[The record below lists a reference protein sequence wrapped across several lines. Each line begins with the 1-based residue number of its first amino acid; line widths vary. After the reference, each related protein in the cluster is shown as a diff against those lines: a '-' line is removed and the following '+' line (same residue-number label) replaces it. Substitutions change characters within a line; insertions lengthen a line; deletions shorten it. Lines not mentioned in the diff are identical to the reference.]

1 MPGPLRI
8 VFIGRNHQFSL
19 LPLKRLMCR
28 HKLVGIVESA
38 ERPDRR
44 RRTRLEQMLRSL
56 HEGWRR
62 EGFLLRLAK
71 SHRIPF
77 LALDANGKP
86 RLEPLLRA
94 LQPDLVCVAS
104 LTHLLRPEVLAIPRL
119 GFINLH
125 PSLLPRYHGPFPW
138 FWQYHDFR
146 LELGATVH
154 EIDCGQDTGRILR
167 QQPVQIPLGA
177 DIQLAMRLVTEVGAR
192 LMADVAD
199 DLAAGRRIATAH
211 DPAAWPKARIVR
223 RSERF
228 IDWKSWTLER
238 TYHFLC
244 GTLGWVDHLRDL
256 PGANG
261 KDLVPIGFLREIS
274 GHAPGTIHADPAGW
288 FVAHHEGVI
297 RLRRQAGFKPTV
309 LRLLRLV
316 TRLRRDALSKRPT

>member
-1 MPGPLRI
+1 
-8 VFIGRNHQFSL
+8 
-19 LPLKRLMCR
+19 
-28 HKLVGIVESA
+28 
-38 ERPDRR
+38 
-44 RRTRLEQMLRSL
+44 MLRSL

-62 EGFLLRLAK
+62 EGCLLRLAK

-167 QQPVQIPLGA
+167 QQPVQ
-177 DIQLAMRLVTEVGAR
+177 
-192 LMADVAD
+192 MA
-199 DLAAGRRIATAH
+199 
-211 DPAAWPKARIVR
+211 
-223 RSERF
+223 
-228 IDWKSWTLER
+228 
-238 TYHFLC
+238 
-244 GTLGWVDHLRDL
+244 
-256 PGANG
+256 ANR
-261 KDLVPIGFLREIS
+261 V
-274 GHAPGTIHADPAGW
+274 
-288 FVAHHEGVI
+288 
-297 RLRRQAGFKPTV
+297 
-309 LRLLRLV
+309 
-316 TRLRRDALSKRPT
+316 